1 MADELDRKVLPEF
14 LQATFALSLG
24 AAYKSVEM
32 MMKPQE
38 SFPKM
43 FSGVKSLFE
52 IPEDAPS
59 TLRGKAEA
67 IAGNVMGTG
76 ATIVQECQ
84 NAGKKFTDPE

>member
-1 MADELDRKVLPEF
+1 MANEIDRNILPEF
-14 LQATFALSLG
+14 LQTTFTLSLG

-43 FSGVKSLFE
+43 FTEMKSLFE
-52 IPEDAPS
+52 IPEDTPA

-67 IAGNVMGTG
+67 IAGNVMGKG
-76 ATIVQECQ
+76 ATMVQEIQ
-84 NAGKKFTDPE
+84 TAGKKFTDPE